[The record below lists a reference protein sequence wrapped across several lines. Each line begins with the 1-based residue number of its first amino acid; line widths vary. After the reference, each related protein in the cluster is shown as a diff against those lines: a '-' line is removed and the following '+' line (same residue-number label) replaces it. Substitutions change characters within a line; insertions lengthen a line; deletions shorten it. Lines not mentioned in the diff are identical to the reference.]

1 MRILELTGGGR
12 VVFTAREH
20 GNLSS
25 FVGEAAAGARQA
37 RQRLRRRLGVEQLAL
52 ARQVHGN
59 VVHRVERLASVER
72 VPGGYPS
79 SVELDVDDVLGEADG
94 QATAV
99 PRVGVMVL
107 VADCLPVALG
117 TRGAVAV
124 VHAGW
129 RGLAGGVLEEGV
141 RTLAD
146 LGGGGEISAVI
157 GPGAG
162 ACCYET
168 GEEVHAAFG
177 GTHRHGQNLDLRAI
191 ARDRLRAAGVSD
203 VQDLALCTICD
214 ERMFSYRREGPHA
227 GRQAVVAWLS

>member
-1 MRILELTGGGR
+1 MTAMELAGGGR
-12 VVFTAREH
+12 AVFTTREH

-25 FVGEAAAGARQA
+25 FGGEAAADARQA
-37 RQRLRRRLGVEQLAL
+37 RERLRNELGVERLAL

-59 VVHRVERLASVER
+59 VVHRVERLVPARR
-72 VPGGYPS
+72 VSGGNPS
-79 SVELDVDDVLGEADG
+79 PAELDVDDVRGEADG
-94 QATAV
+94 QATATDG
-99 PRVGVMVL
+99 VGVMVL

-117 TRGAVAV
+117 TNGAVAV

-141 RTLAD
+141 RALTD
-146 LGGGGEISAVI
+146 LGGQGEISAVI

-177 GTHRHGQNLDLRAI
+177 GAHRHGQNLDLRAI
-191 ARDRLRAAGVSD
+191 ARDRLRAAGVSE
-203 VQDLALCTICD
+203 VRDLAQCTICD
-214 ERMFSYRREGPHA
+214 KRMFSHRREGPHA